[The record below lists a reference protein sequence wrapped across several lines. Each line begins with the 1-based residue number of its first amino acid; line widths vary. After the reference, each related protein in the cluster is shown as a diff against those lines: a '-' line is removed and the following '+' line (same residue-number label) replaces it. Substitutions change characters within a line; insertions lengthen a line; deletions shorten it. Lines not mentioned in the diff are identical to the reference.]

1 MTNIIIQIENANDET
16 RNTIKEKCHEIAETC
31 QAYAMNKKEMK
42 NDDFRNYLE
51 KNDNEMFLYL
61 YDEIGAK
68 NKPVMSRHKLNIS
81 SGMVAI
87 GNNSGMFIS
96 AHDDDCNDFDYESRT
111 ESFSKYKSEMN
122 KIEKALD
129 NYALSFFTSSENEL
143 TETDETETDETETD
157 ETETDE
163 TLPEKTTLEQIYDV
177 VEKLKLSDRV
187 ELRDFINETIE
198 TEQKELKQANG

>member
-16 RNTIKEKCHEIAETC
+16 RNAIKEKCHEIAETC
-31 QAYAMNKKEMK
+31 KAYAMNKKEMK
-42 NDDFRNYLE
+42 NDDFRNHLE

-87 GNNSGMFIS
+87 GNNSGMFVS
-96 AHDDDCNDFDYESRT
+96 AHDDDCNDFYYESRT

-129 NYALSFFTSSENEL
+129 TYSLSFFTSSE

-187 ELRDFINETIE
+187 ELRDFLNETIE
-198 TEQKELKQANG
+198 AEQKELKQANG